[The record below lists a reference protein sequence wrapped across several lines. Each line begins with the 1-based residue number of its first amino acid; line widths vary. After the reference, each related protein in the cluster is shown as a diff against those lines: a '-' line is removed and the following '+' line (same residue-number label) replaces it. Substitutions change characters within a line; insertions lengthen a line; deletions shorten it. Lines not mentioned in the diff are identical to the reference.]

1 MLAPIMT
8 WNGTLN
14 LKCFA
19 KKESVKLTE
28 GGLDKRVGSDNQTL
42 PRGVDPQ
49 LLFLINLNKLH
60 QVFTLNRLPNYGELF
75 FFIWGPLKSGP
86 P

>member
-1 MLAPIMT
+1 MPPIMT

-28 GGLDKRVGSDNQTL
+28 GGMEKRVESDNREQE
-42 PRGVDPQ
+42 Q
-49 LLFLINLNKLH
+49 E
-60 QVFTLNRLPNYGELF
+60 QE
-75 FFIWGPLKSGP
+75 SGTRNSY
-86 P
+86 